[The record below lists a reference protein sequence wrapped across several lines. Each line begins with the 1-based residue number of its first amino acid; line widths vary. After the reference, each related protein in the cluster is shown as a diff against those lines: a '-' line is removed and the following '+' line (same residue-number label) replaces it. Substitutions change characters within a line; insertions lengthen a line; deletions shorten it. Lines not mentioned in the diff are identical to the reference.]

1 MTDKNN
7 ILQTAK
13 EKMKKVEDAF
23 SHELGSIR
31 AGRANAGLLS
41 DIKADYYGVET
52 PINQMASITIPE
64 SRVLMVTPF
73 DKSSLK
79 AIEHAILI
87 SDLGINPEND
97 GETIRL
103 VIPQLTEES
112 RKDLVKQVKAKMEDA
127 KNTVRGVR
135 REGRDNLKKAH
146 NNSDITDD
154 EQYDLEKQLQN
165 LTDESIKN
173 VEKIAEDKEKELMND

>member
-1 MTDKNN
+1 
-7 ILQTAK
+7 
-13 EKMKKVEDAF
+13 
-23 SHELGSIR
+23 
-31 AGRANAGLLS
+31 
-41 DIKADYYGVET
+41 
-52 PINQMASITIPE
+52 MASITIPE

-112 RKDLVKQVKAKMEDA
+112 RKDLV
-127 KNTVRGVR
+127 
-135 REGRDNLKKAH
+135 
-146 NNSDITDD
+146 
-154 EQYDLEKQLQN
+154 
-165 LTDESIKN
+165 
-173 VEKIAEDKEKELMND
+173 